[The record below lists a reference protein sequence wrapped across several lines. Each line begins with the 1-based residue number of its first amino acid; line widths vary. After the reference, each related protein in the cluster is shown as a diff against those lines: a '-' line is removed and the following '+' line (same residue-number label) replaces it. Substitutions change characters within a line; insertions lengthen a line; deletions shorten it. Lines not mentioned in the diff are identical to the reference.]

1 CPAGVQI
8 PTCFDMF
15 NKLHMFGNEA
25 EAKHMYNSFASGTV
39 LQRDPGLAS
48 QCVECGQCLEKCP
61 QSIEIP
67 EVLKKVAAALE

>member
-1 CPAGVQI
+1 
-8 PTCFDMF
+8 MF

-25 EAKHMYNSFASGTV
+25 EAKHMYNSFAAGTV
-39 LQRDPGLAS
+39 LQRDPGFAS

-67 EVLKKVAAALE
+67 EVLKRVAAALE